1 MAVEFSIT
9 TGANVDINIQQ
20 GANIEFTVNP
30 IAHGLPA
37 GGTTGQ
43 VLKKTSGTDYAVSWQ
58 AESGGSG
65 GVSDGDKGDITVS
78 GGGTVWTIDNG
89 VVSNA
94 KLGTGIDAA
103 KIADGTV
110 SNAEFQYLNGV
121 TSAIQTQL
129 NGKAATVH
137 THVIGDVTG
146 LQSALD
152 NKQPLATVLTNTTAS
167 FTTALETKLDGIE
180 AGADVT
186 DAANVGAINHA
197 ATAKTTPVD
206 ADTFPITD
214 TQATNVIKKLSFT
227 NLKAFLKTYFDTIYT
242 TTSAVASQ
250 ITTALSGYL
259 TSATAAS
266 TYQPLATVL
275 TNTTAAFTTAQQ
287 TKLGNLKENAV
298 VSGNLTAVNDTFYI
312 NVASATYTDPSP
324 VEGKGFHVLVRN
336 GTATIGGTGYSTAG
350 RLIYRVFHSGAWANY
365 DIGIQDLSGK
375 QDTLV
380 SATNIKT
387 INGSSILGSGDLTV
401 SGSGGSSILENQIFS

>member
-1 MAVEFSIT
+1 MSYIT
-9 TGANVDINIQQ
+9 IKLRRGTAAQWT
-20 GANIEFTVNP
+20 ASNP
-30 IAHGLPA
+30 VLAEGEAGLE
-37 GGTTGQ
+37 
-43 VLKKTSGTDYAVSWQ
+43 TDTRKFKVGDGLTAWSSLSYWQ
-58 AESGGSG
+58 
-65 GVSDGDKGDITVS
+65 T
-78 GGGTVWTIDNG
+78 GGGGGASAFTDLSDVPASYSGQGLKLVRVKADASGLEFFTYTIAAGD
-89 VVSNA
+89 
-94 KLGTGIDAA
+94 LPTGIDAA

-167 FTTALETKLDGIE
+167 FTTADETKLDYIS
-180 AGADVT
+180 V
-186 DAANVGAINHA
+186 
-197 ATAKTTPVD
+197 
-206 ADTFPITD
+206 
-214 TQATNVIKKLSFT
+214 TQAV
-227 NLKAFLKTYFDTIYT
+227 NLDTLETDSHTHSNKATLDNI
-242 TTSAVASQ
+242 
-250 ITTALSGYL
+250 
-259 TSATAAS
+259 
-266 TYQPLATVL
+266 
-275 TNTTAAFTTAQQ
+275 TAAFTTAQE

-298 VSGNLTAVNDTFYI
+298 VSSSLTAVNDTFYI
-312 NVASATYTDPSP
+312 NVTSATYTDPSP
-324 VEGKGFHVLVRN
+324 VEGKGFTVLVRN

-350 RLIYRVFHSGAWANY
+350 RLIYRIFHSGAWATY